1 MTSYDIINEAVLDAD
16 PDQVWAALIAELNG
30 ARAFWVPANTFQPGT
45 TPPEQA
51 GGETVVTVHTKGVD
65 KGGPKLRFTS
75 RTVAVEPG
83 RRLAGEY
90 VSGAFLGTSEFLVE
104 PLPDGGTLLSMRFA
118 ARPNGFVKQL
128 AKLAD
133 IGAEH
138 AKATSAAFA
147 KLASL
152 LGSTPSVVRS
162 GR

>member
-1 MTSYDIINEAVLDAD
+1 MPGYDIINEAVIDAA
-16 PDQVWAALIAELNG
+16 PEQVWAALIAELHG
-30 ARAFWVPANTFQPGT
+30 ARAFWVPANTFQAGAV
-45 TPPEQA
+45 PPERA
-51 GGETVVTVHTKGVD
+51 GGETHVTVHPKGVD

-90 VSGAFLGTSEFLVE
+90 VDGAFRGTSEFLLE
-104 PLPDGGTLLSMRFA
+104 QLPDGGTLITMRFA
-118 ARPNGFVKQL
+118 ARPAGWVRHL

-138 AKATSAAFA
+138 TKATAAAFA
-147 KLASL
+147 ALGTL
-152 LGSTPSVVRS
+152 VGSTPSVVRS